1 MSNGRGGGSNTD
13 RLEIGRLEKW
23 GAPLLISLT
32 AAGLFVVAL
41 LLWITHNPKAQ
52 GAALALVGVVASH
65 LVKEVQELVRFW
77 LKR

>member
-1 MSNGRGGGSNTD
+1 
-13 RLEIGRLEKW
+13 LETW
-23 GAPLLISLT
+23 GASLLVSLT
-32 AAGLFVVAL
+32 AAGLFVIAL

-65 LVKEVQELVRFW
+65 LVKEIQELVRFW